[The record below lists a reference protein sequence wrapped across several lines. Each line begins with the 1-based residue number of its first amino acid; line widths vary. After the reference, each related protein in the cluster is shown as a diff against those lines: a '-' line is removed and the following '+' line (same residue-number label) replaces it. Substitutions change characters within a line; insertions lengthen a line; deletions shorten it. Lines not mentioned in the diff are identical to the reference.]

1 MEILLNHLLPL
12 DHLANRYFAMRHG
25 QCLANLEKI
34 IVSHPQNGIDDYG
47 LNEQGIIQVRE
58 SIQSDP
64 RLGSHLLI
72 VSSDFKRARQSAE
85 IAHDLLGCTSPLC
98 LDERL
103 RERNFG
109 EWELTPDSAYQLVWA
124 RDEIDPDNIDKGV
137 ESPNQVMQRV
147 SALVYEFEQTHSG
160 ATILMVSHGDAL
172 QILQT
177 AFSKQDASNHRR
189 QQHLQTA
196 EIRRLTV

>member
-1 MEILLNHLLPL
+1 MNHLLPL

-25 QCLANLEKI
+25 QSLANLEKI

-58 SIQSDP
+58 SVQSDP

-85 IAHDLLGCTSPLC
+85 IAHELLGCTNPLC

-109 EWELTPDSAYQLVWA
+109 EWELTPDSAYPMVWA
-124 RDEIDPDNIDKGV
+124 RDEIDPDNVDKGV

-196 EIRRLTV
+196 EIRRLIV

>member
-1 MEILLNHLLPL
+1 
-12 DHLANRYFAMRHG
+12 MRHG
-25 QCLANLEKI
+25 QSLANLEKI

-58 SIQSDP
+58 SVQSDP

-85 IAHDLLGCTSPLC
+85 IAHELLGCTNPLC

-109 EWELTPDSAYQLVWA
+109 EWELTPDSAYPMVWA
-124 RDEIDPDNIDKGV
+124 RDEIDPDNVDKGV

-196 EIRRLTV
+196 EIRRLIV

>member
-1 MEILLNHLLPL
+1 MNHLLPL
-12 DHLANRYFAMRHG
+12 DHLANRYFGMRHG
-25 QCLANLEKI
+25 QSLANLEKI

-58 SIQSDP
+58 SVQSDP

-85 IAHDLLGCTSPLC
+85 ITHELLGCTNPLC

-109 EWELTPDSAYQLVWA
+109 EWELTPDSAYPLVWA
-124 RDEIDPDNIDKGV
+124 RDEIDPDNVDKGV

-196 EIRRLTV
+196 EIRRLIV

>member
-1 MEILLNHLLPL
+1 LNHLLPL

-25 QCLANLEKI
+25 QSLANLEKI

-58 SIQSDP
+58 SVQSDP

-85 IAHDLLGCTSPLC
+85 IAHELLGCTNPLC

-109 EWELTPDSAYQLVWA
+109 EWELTPDSAYPMVWA
-124 RDEIDPDNIDKGV
+124 RDEIDPDNVDKGV

-196 EIRRLTV
+196 EIRRLIV

>member
-1 MEILLNHLLPL
+1 VNHLLPL
-12 DHLANRYFAMRHG
+12 NHLANRYFAMRHG
-25 QCLANLEKI
+25 QSIANLEQI
-34 IVSHPQNGIDDYG
+34 IVSHPRNGIDDYG
-47 LNEQGIIQVRE
+47 LSEQGVNQVRE

-64 RLGSHLLI
+64 RLGSNLLI

-85 IAHDLLGCTSPLC
+85 IAHELLGCVNPLC
-98 LDERL
+98 FDERL
-103 RERNFG
+103 RERHFG
-109 EWELTPDSAYQLVWA
+109 EWELTPDSAYPLVWV
-124 RDEIDPDNIDKGV
+124 RDEIDPDNSDKGV

-147 SALVYEFEQTHSG
+147 SAVVYDYETKHSG

-196 EIRRLTV
+196 EIRRFMV